1 MKSDCFPE
9 SKGCWT
15 WPWGDIFQITWL
27 LFPIFIICEARI
39 AIHGST
45 FRFPREGRI
54 DIKNCSF
61 WWPLSSKVLWLLML
75 LFLSLQLETSPK
87 QPDFQSKWKP
97 LVISDKVDIRTN
109 AEKNGIPLLVTRK
122 LLGIIIR
129 NKSETDRTWLMEG
142 IVVDFIC

>member
-1 MKSDCFPE
+1 
-9 SKGCWT
+9 
-15 WPWGDIFQITWL
+15 
-27 LFPIFIICEARI
+27 
-39 AIHGST
+39 
-45 FRFPREGRI
+45 
-54 DIKNCSF
+54 
-61 WWPLSSKVLWLLML
+61 ML

-97 LVISDKVDIRTN
+97 LVISDKIDIRTN